1 MDIVTLD
8 HGCFGFGRNLNWN
21 VSKSRQRDSPRM
33 FSRNVQI
40 YPTPLNSSV
49 HSIQTQITCTVK
61 PLEGDCDVL
70 GFIFVRLSSYP
81 CSSVEV
87 YGVHGRRNVSEYI
100 SNMKKFQSRRALSG
114 ELRQKTAALMNS
126 RQVCIKW
133 LICNNSFA
141 LKAQHSQA
149 IPEFSNIL
157 EAKWKPLAGRMWPSG
172 WHPLMCMLPLCQIFH
187 WYKAYQ
193 TRNKPETVLLGN
205 EDTQC

>member
-8 HGCFGFGRNLNWN
+8 HGCLGFGRNLNWN

-100 SNMKKFQSRRALSG
+100 SNMKVPLSKSLKRRVEA
-114 ELRQKTAALMNS
+114 ENR
-126 RQVCIKW
+126 
-133 LICNNSFA
+133 SF
-141 LKAQHSQA
+141 
-149 IPEFSNIL
+149 
-157 EAKWKPLAGRMWPSG
+157 
-172 WHPLMCMLPLCQIFH
+172 
-187 WYKAYQ
+187 
-193 TRNKPETVLLGN
+193 N
-205 EDTQC
+205 EQ